1 MEFDEVVLGRRSIR
15 GYKQEPVPRE
25 VIEEVL
31 ELAVRAPS
39 SMNTQPWHLYVV
51 TGEVLDKIR
60 KGNTERNVSGVPPS
74 REIKTPNRGYDNPKL
89 SELSET
95 ALKEILKNEESFYK
109 RNSKE

>member
-15 GYKQEPVPRE
+15 GYKQEPVPKQ

-74 REIKTPNRGYDNPKL
+74 REIKTPNRGY
-89 SELSET
+89 EG
-95 ALKEILKNEESFYK
+95 K
-109 RNSKE
+109 RRLV